1 METEKKGRSALNNAD
16 LEEGEATS
24 WYWTANKVHEDNDK
38 QRITINRRDG
48 KCWIKLYAGK

>member
-1 METEKKGRSALNNAD
+1 METEKKGKSALNSAD
-16 LEEGEATS
+16 LEDGEATS
-24 WYWTANKVHEDNDK
+24 WYWAANKVHGDNDK